1 MTLAHQIRLQLCVG
15 GSAQNSVDDLTP
27 DILGYAGL
35 VYEHTLGEEKYTFVE
50 DVKEPKSVTM
60 LVKGE
65 HLDDCKCQVLIANYS
80 GPNAH
85 TMAQIQDALR
95 DGFRSV
101 KNAIEDKCL
110 IPGAGAFEIACSRH
124 LGTALKAEAKGRT
137 KLGVAAFAEA
147 LLIIPKTLA
156 ANGGF
161 DVQDAIVGLQQEAE
175 ETDQPVGLDL
185 KSGEPMDPVTEG
197 VWDNYRVKRQML
209 HSW

>member
-1 MTLAHQIRLQLCVG
+1 MLPCSSRVSSLILLCFEQG
-15 GSAQNSVDDLTP
+15 CP
-27 DILGYAGL
+27 
-35 VYEHTLGEEKYTFVE
+35 
-50 DVKEPKSVTM
+50 
-60 LVKGE
+60 
-65 HLDDCKCQVLIANYS
+65 LIS

-124 LGTALKAEAKGRT
+124 LGTACKAEAKGRT

-147 LLIIPKTLA
+147 LLVIPKTLA
-156 ANGGF
+156 SNGGF
-161 DVQDAIVGLQQEAE
+161 DVQDAIVGLQQEGE